1 MKYALLIYSDET
13 RWDSIST
20 EDKQKM
26 YEQHSAFGQEMAKAG
41 VIRGGAELKPV
52 TTATTLRFVDGKSAT
67 TLDGPFAET
76 KEQLG
81 GFYMIDVENLEQ
93 ALEWAAKMPMA
104 TGSVEVRPAG
114 VDAAS

>member
-13 RWDSIST
+13 HWGSIPAD
-20 EDKQKM
+20 EKQAM
-26 YEQHSAFGQEMAKAG
+26 YEQHSAYGQAMTNAG

-52 TTATTLRFVDGKSAT
+52 TTATTLRFTDGKPVT

-81 GFYMIDVENLEQ
+81 GFYMIDVDNLEQ

-104 TGSVEVRPAG
+104 SGSVEVRPLG